1 MTNETFNN
9 IWKTIIKPTYNRLQN
24 THGNLHLPDCEADV
38 IKTHY
43 LDAINYAKEHYM
55 MDENGVL
62 NRHKVAAAM
71 MIAVL
76 KAKPIKKTDP
86 IFYQTDEN
94 GKLPIWTFNEHLA
107 ITVALSMLCT
117 FIDARVDFAF
127 SGKLVSR
134 AIFEDVCLEDK
145 VIFKNGVPISKK
157 ERNAWER
164 ELYQIRQ
171 DGAYNLLSFAHI
183 ISGIEERG
191 RMKYFLD
198 NPNVKP
204 TYPKPDWL
212 TDEPVKMLTVD
223 DIL

>member
-1 MTNETFNN
+1 MGL
-9 IWKTIIKPTYNRLQN
+9 II
-24 THGNLHLPDCEADV
+24 V
-38 IKTHY
+38 
-43 LDAINYAKEHYM
+43 
-55 MDENGVL
+55 
-62 NRHKVAAAM
+62 
-71 MIAVL
+71 
-76 KAKPIKKTDP
+76 
-86 IFYQTDEN
+86 FQTDEN

-204 TYPKPDWL
+204 TYPNPDWL

>member
-1 MTNETFNN
+1 MTNETFIH
-9 IWKTIIKPTYNRLQN
+9 IWSAIIKPTYNRMQS
-24 THGNLHLPDCEADV
+24 THGNLFLPDCACEETR
-38 IKTHY
+38 THY
-43 LDAINYAKEHYM
+43 LDTIAYAKEHYM

-86 IFYQTDEN
+86 MFYQPDEN
-94 GKLPIWTFNEHLA
+94 GHMPIWTFNEHLA
-107 ITVALSMLCT
+107 ITAALSILCT

-134 AIFEDVCLEDK
+134 AIFEDVCLEDRE
-145 VIFKNGVPISKK
+145 IFKIGVPISLK

-183 ISGIEERG
+183 ISGVEERA
-191 RMKYFLD
+191 RLRYFLEHPD
-198 NPNVKP
+198 IKP
-204 TYPKPDWL
+204 THPDPKHL
-212 TDEPVKMLTVD
+212 TDEPVEMLTVD